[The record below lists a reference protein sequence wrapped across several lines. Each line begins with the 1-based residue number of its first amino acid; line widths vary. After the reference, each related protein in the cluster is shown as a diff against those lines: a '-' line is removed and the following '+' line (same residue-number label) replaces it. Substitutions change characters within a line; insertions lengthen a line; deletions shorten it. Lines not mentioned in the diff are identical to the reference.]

1 MSFTKTFCNFAFA
14 VGLYPNKKTRFCHI
28 FCTLI
33 LWFQKIV
40 VPLQGNMESLGKLYK
55 DYTGKLPLEQSELS
69 ASGSNRRYFRLIGE
83 DRTAIGVQGTS
94 QAENEAFLYM
104 ADHFRAKGLN
114 VPQVYAAADDKMTY
128 IQEDLGDT
136 LLFNYIAEGRKT
148 GVFCEKEKEMLR
160 KTMRALARFQVIGAE
175 DFDWR
180 VCYPQPEF
188 NLRSIQW
195 DLNYFKYCFLKATG
209 VDFQEDKLESEFERL
224 AYVLLQPRTDTFMY
238 RDFQSRNVMIRDE
251 EPFFIDFQGGKKGP
265 IYYDVASFLWQAKAN
280 FHDDLRQELLEVYL
294 QEIEQYMP
302 INREEFFETLHHFVL
317 FRTLQVLGAYGFR
330 GYFEKKP
337 HFLQSIPFAIDN
349 LRGLLKEGSEDYP
362 YLVQVL
368 REMTEMKQ
376 FKEVNVRKPL
386 VVKVYSFS
394 YKKGI
399 PADSSGNGG
408 GFVFDCRAVNNPGKY
423 ERYTYFTGLDD
434 NVIQFLE
441 EDGEIL
447 SFLDNAY
454 NLVDASV
461 KRYMDRGFQNLMVS
475 FGCTGGQHRS
485 VYAAQKMAEHINA
498 KFGVEVQL
506 IHREQNIET
515 TFNAKA

>member
-1 MSFTKTFCNFAFA
+1 M
-14 VGLYPNKKTRFCHI
+14 
-28 FCTLI
+28 
-33 LWFQKIV
+33 Q
-40 VPLQGNMESLGKLYK
+40 SLGKLFQE
-55 DYTGKLPLEQSELS
+55 YTGRLPKEQTMLS
-69 ASGSNRRYFRLIGE
+69 ASGSNRRYFRVSDAE
-83 DRTAIGVQGTS
+83 VSVIGVQGTS
-94 QAENEAFLYM
+94 LDENNAFLYM
-104 ADHFRAKGLN
+104 AEHFHSKGLN
-114 VPQVYAAADDKMTY
+114 TPEVYGVSADHMNY

-148 GVFCEKEKEMLR
+148 GVFHEKEKEMLR
-160 KTMRALARFQVIGAE
+160 KTMRALARFQVTAAQ

-180 VCYPQPEF
+180 ICYPQPEF

-209 VDFQEDKLESEFERL
+209 LEFQEDRLENEFERL
-224 AYVLLQPRTDTFMY
+224 AYVLLQARSDTFMY
-238 RDFQSRNVMIRDE
+238 RDFQSRNVMIKDG
-251 EPFFIDFQGGKKGP
+251 EPYFIDFQGGRKGP
-265 IYYDVASFLWQAKAN
+265 IYYDVASFLWQAKAH
-280 FHDDLRQELLEVYL
+280 FHDDLRKELLDVY
-294 QEIEQYMP
+294 IEEMEKYMS
-302 INREEFFETLHHFVL
+302 IDRQAFYETLHHFVL

-337 HFLQSIPFAIDN
+337 HFLQSIPFAIEN
-349 LRGLLKEGSEDYP
+349 LRGLLTNGSEDYP

-376 FKEVNVRKPL
+376 FKEVSVRKPL
-386 VVKVYSFS
+386 IVKVYSFS

-399 PADSSGNGG
+399 PNDDSGNGG

-423 ERYTYFTGLDD
+423 ERYTHYTGMDE

-447 SFLDNAY
+447 TFLDNAY

-461 KRYMDRGFQNLMVS
+461 KRYKDRGFQNLMVS

-485 VYAAQKMAEHINA
+485 VYAAQKMAEHIN
-498 KFGVEVQL
+498 KVHGVEVQL
-506 IHREQNIET
+506 IHREQNIEDT
-515 TFNAKA
+515 LPARES